1 MQMSKPLLLSAL
13 TFEFMSDVT
22 FLWQRPLTHQKSFE
36 SILVFLDV
44 LDKNIVNFLKPITE
58 VCSASKE
65 ALED

>member
-1 MQMSKPLLLSAL
+1 MSKPLLLSAL

-22 FLWQRPLTHQKSFE
+22 FLWQRPLIHQKSFE

-44 LDKNIVNFLKPITE
+44 LDKNIVNILKPIAE

-65 ALED
+65 ALQD